1 VTINLGGVQQLVGH
15 LACTRLIVPR
25 ADGLTDVRQAD
36 EAQLTSPG
44 LCASRS
50 IRCSMNIESAHPIG
64 RTPSACRAR
73 WRLGYRR
80 T

>member
-1 VTINLGGVQQLVGH
+1 MTINLGGVQQLVGH
-15 LACTRLIVPR
+15 LACTRLIAPR

-50 IRCSMNIESAHPIG
+50 IRCPMNIESAHPIG
-64 RTPSACRAR
+64 RTLSACRAR